1 MRASLHKLVEGSSL
15 IAVSPKS
22 SRWHTSYTCNNVVML
37 MILCVEYCFDMTTH
51 GQPYHLLTPNVC
63 HNLSCGYFDFE
74 TTLSWWWRWCTR
86 LTSAAGSDGEY
97 FLWFGSRIT
106 MTVVDFVGSC
116 TLLRPSGVVI
126 PGWSDDDEEAGCVQ
140 SVVRWSWPRPGR
152 VTRHWGP
159 GGSRWDA
166 WDCFSL
172 LVQSD
177 ENFVSSH
184 FQLNVIYCLWQ

>member
-1 MRASLHKLVEGSSL
+1 
-15 IAVSPKS
+15 
-22 SRWHTSYTCNNVVML
+22 
-37 MILCVEYCFDMTTH
+37 
-51 GQPYHLLTPNVC
+51 
-63 HNLSCGYFDFE
+63 
-74 TTLSWWWRWCTR
+74 
-86 LTSAAGSDGEY
+86 
-97 FLWFGSRIT
+97 

-166 WDCFSL
+166 WDCFWL

-184 FQLNVIYCLWQ
+184 FQLNVIYCLWQRFPSVLWHCWSGDRKGIQPVGSWVLVCWWWHFDWSFARLISPLATSIILRSNKIQNGDILVQANPGPPGKWLLKWRVRERERVLMTCRLAFV